1 MVTYGGAT
9 AAAKPPAC
17 ELDACSHPPA
27 YSTLTAYD
35 REEATM
41 DEKGDHR
48 TMTWGRREF
57 VKVGGLGAAAAAAA
71 IGTTACGPDAA
82 TTRGST
88 ADAPWW
94 TTETFELEEATF
106 ADLLADMAS
115 GRRSA
120 VEITQLYLDRIAAV
134 DGEGPK
140 LRAIIETNPDALDIA
155 RQLDEEGAGGS
166 LRGPLHGIPI
176 VVKDNIDTADR
187 MTTTAGSYALEGHVA
202 AQDSH
207 VAAQLRKAGAII
219 LAKSNLSEW
228 ANFRSTQSTSG
239 WSGRGGQCGNAYA
252 VDRNPC
258 GSSAGSGA
266 ATSANLCAGSIGTE
280 TNGSIVCPSSLN
292 GVVGLKPTVGLVGRS
307 GIIPIS
313 HTQDTAGPMVRTVAD
328 AAAML
333 TPLAGP
339 DPRDPMSQ
347 ASAPYAGTD
356 YSSFLQAD
364 ALQGARI
371 GVERSYFGQA
381 RHRDDLM
388 EQAIVDMAAEGATII
403 DPTSLDNRGEYDAPA
418 YQLMLYEFKADLQKY
433 FSTVSPELGMRTLED
448 LIAFNEANADREMP
462 YFGQE
467 ILIAANEM
475 GPLTDMRYL
484 ELKETARR
492 LSQEE
497 GIDRLME
504 EHQLDAIVAPTTR
517 AAWKTDLINGGLS
530 SLGSSSPAAI
540 SGYPSITVPMG
551 SVHGLPIGMLF
562 FGRAWSEGRL
572 IQLAYSYEQTTR
584 HRRPARML
592 PTLDL
597 RNA

>member
-1 MVTYGGAT
+1 MT
-9 AAAKPPAC
+9 
-17 ELDACSHPPA
+17 LD
-27 YSTLTAYD
+27 
-35 REEATM
+35 
-41 DEKGDHR
+41 
-48 TMTWGRREF
+48 RREF
-57 VKVGGLGAAAAAAA
+57 VKLGGVGVAAVVTA
-71 IGTTACGPDAA
+71 GTTACAPDTAA
-82 TTRGST
+82 VRGS
-88 ADAPWW
+88 ADAAPWW

-106 ADLLADMAS
+106 AGLLDDMAS

-120 VEITQLYLDRIAAV
+120 VEITRLYLDRIAAV
-134 DGEGPK
+134 DRDGPK

-155 RQLDEEGAGGS
+155 RQLDQERADGN

-176 VVKDNIDTADR
+176 VVKDNIDTADG
-187 MTTTAGSYALEGHVA
+187 MTTTAGSYALEGHIA

-207 VAAQLRKAGAII
+207 VAAQLRAAGAII
-219 LAKSNLSEW
+219 LAKANLSEW
-228 ANFRSTQSTSG
+228 ANFRSTESTSG
-239 WSGRGGQCGNAYA
+239 WSGRGGQCGNPYA
-252 VDRNPC
+252 IDRNPC

-280 TNGSIVCPSSLN
+280 TNGSIVCPSSVS

-328 AAAML
+328 AATML
-333 TPLAGP
+333 TALAGP
-339 DPRDPMSQ
+339 DPRDAMSQ
-347 ASAPYAGTD
+347 ASARFASTD
-356 YSSFLQAD
+356 YTSFLDAG

-371 GVERSYFGQA
+371 GVERSYFGQD

-388 EQAIVDMAAEGATII
+388 EQAIVDMAAAGASIV
-403 DPTSLDNRGEYDAPA
+403 DPATLDNRRQYNAPA
-418 YQLMLYEFKADLQKY
+418 YQLMLYEFKADLRAY
-433 FSTVSPELGMRTLED
+433 FSTVSPQLGLRSLED

-475 GPLTDMRYL
+475 GPLTDPEYL
-484 ELKETARR
+484 DFKETARR

-517 AAWKTDLINGGLS
+517 AAWKTDLINGGMS

-572 IQLAYSYEQTTR
+572 IQLAYSYEQATR